1 MSIRIGILGPLEVR
15 DTAGR
20 PLPLGGARLRSLLIR
35 LAISDGRAVPVD
47 RLAADLWPGD
57 GPADAVNAVQALVSR
72 LRGVAGRDVVEH
84 GPAGYRLTVPSG
96 EIDAWAFERL
106 VASARARIRVGEH
119 PARAA
124 AAAAAAAGDAAAGGG
139 DNAAGDAAAGGG
151 DNAAGAD
158 LLREALRLWR
168 GPALADVADAP
179 FAAATITRLSELR
192 LAAIEDRIDADLA
205 LGRGA
210 ELVPEVEEL
219 ATEHPLRERLRGQLM
234 RALYAAGRQA
244 DALAVFED
252 TREALATALGVDPS
266 PALAEVHLAILRAEL
281 PSLHPRSAGPR
292 PEPLTLP
299 DASAPDAPALQP
311 RRPPAPPAVAGAAE
325 VAPRPDARDAHRR
338 PGNLPAQLTSFVGRD
353 EELEKV
359 GRLLSHAR
367 LITLT
372 GPGGAGKTR
381 LSVEVAA
388 GVADQAPDGVWFV
401 PLAPVRDAADV
412 PQAVLAAIGA
422 HEVAWPVSAAEAAR
436 LAAME
441 PLDRLSEILAAQSLV
456 LLLDNCEHVLDAVA
470 WLAGRVLADAPGVRI
485 LATSR
490 EPLGLTGETLCPV
503 GSLPLPAPD
512 AGPAEAVASSA
523 VQLFADRAGAVR
535 PGFRVD
541 TDSAGP
547 VVRICRAL
555 DGIPLAIELAAAR
568 VRVLTPGQVADRLD
582 DRFALLSTG
591 TRGALPRHQ
600 TLRAIVDWSWELLDD
615 TERTILRRLS
625 VFSGGATPDAAEA
638 VCSLDG
644 VPARTAV
651 VDVIA
656 SLVDKSL
663 VTATGARQVRYG
675 LLETVRAYAAGRLAE
690 SGEADRTAVAHA
702 GYFLELAE
710 RAEPE
715 LRSRDQ
721 VAWLDQLSADH
732 DNLSAALRHVVA
744 AGDTIAALRF
754 VRSLAWYWVVR
765 DFDAEAGDWAA
776 EVLRLSGD
784 TPPEGLADAHAVAR
798 IVATLNK
805 ATTDAAGDL
814 QQSLDALRELNMP
827 PDADHPLLAV
837 AAPML
842 AVFRG
847 DAAGARKQLLAGP
860 PHRDPWVRA
869 TQRLLAGHLALN
881 EGDIDA
887 AARELA
893 DSHAELGELGDRFG
907 LIGCLSGLAQVAIAR
922 GHPGEAV
929 RALEQAREH
938 AKGLTGNLGKVMGIG
953 LGEARARAGDVER
966 ARADLEAGV
975 RGAEQAGELDDAAS
989 GYVQLA
995 EIARRDGDLA
1005 GAREELQ
1012 RALAIVEPRL
1022 RRPDMFA
1029 AAAAAYGKL
1038 GCLAEQEG
1046 DLAAAG
1052 AWHQRAIGVLAEGP
1066 AALMPSNRTLAVV
1079 VDGIAALAAARG
1091 EPARAA
1097 ELLGLA
1103 HALQGFSDGWSLE
1116 VTRARAAITATLSE
1130 AKFRAAYARGRRL
1143 GRADA
1148 LALTPG

>member
-1 MSIRIGILGPLEVR
+1 MSIRIGILGTLEVR
-15 DTAGR
+15 DSAGR
-20 PLPLGGARLRSLLIR
+20 TLPLGGARLRSLLIR
-35 LAISDGRAVPVD
+35 LAISDGRAVAVD

-72 LRGVAGRDVVEH
+72 LRAAAGKDVVEH

-106 VASARARIRVGEH
+106 VANARARI
-119 PARAA
+119 AA
-124 AAAAAAAGDAAAGGG
+124 GDGSAGDGAAAGEG
-139 DNAAGDAAAGGG
+139 DD
-151 DNAAGAD
+151 AAGAD

-179 FAAATITRLSELR
+179 FAAATIARLSELR
-192 LAAIEDRIDADLA
+192 LAATEDRIDADLA

-266 PALAEVHLAILRAEL
+266 PALSAVHLAILRAEL
-281 PSLHPRSAGPR
+281 PPP
-292 PEPLTLP
+292 
-299 DASAPDAPALQP
+299 
-311 RRPPAPPAVAGAAE
+311 RPPAPPAVAEAARAAAGEGAQPQPE
-325 VAPRPDARDAHRR
+325 ARAARRR

-353 EELEKV
+353 EELERV
-359 GRLLSHAR
+359 GRLLGQAR

-388 GVADQAPDGVWFV
+388 AVAARAPDGVWFV

-412 PQAVLAAIGA
+412 PQAVLVAIGA

-441 PLDRLSEILAAQSLV
+441 PLDRLSEVLAAQSLV
-456 LLLDNCEHVLDAVA
+456 LVLDNCEHVLDAVV

-503 GSLPLPAPD
+503 GSLPLPPPD
-512 AGPAEAVASSA
+512 AGAAEAAASPA
-523 VQLFADRAGAVR
+523 VRLFTDRAAAVR
-535 PGFRVD
+535 PGFGID
-541 TDSAGP
+541 ADSAGP

-568 VRVLTPGQVADRLD
+568 VRVLTPAQVADRLD

-615 TERTILRRLS
+615 TERTILGRLS
-625 VFSGGATPDAAEA
+625 VFSGGATPDAAEQ

-721 VAWLDQLSADH
+721 LAWLDRLTADH

-754 VRSLAWYWVVR
+754 VRSLSWYWVVR
-765 DFDAEAGDWAA
+765 DFDAEAGEWAA
-776 EVLRLSGD
+776 EALRLSGD
-784 TPPEGLADAHAVAR
+784 APPEGLAEAHAVAT

-805 ATTDAAGDL
+805 ATTDAASDPR
-814 QQSLDALRELNMP
+814 QSLDALRELSLP

-837 AAPML
+837 ATPML

-881 EGDIDA
+881 EGDVESA
-887 AARELA
+887 ASELA
-893 DSHAELGELGDRFG
+893 GSHAELQELGDRFG
-907 LIGCLSGLAQVAIAR
+907 LIGCLVGLAQVAIAR
-922 GHPGEAV
+922 GRPGEAV
-929 RALEQAREH
+929 RTLEQAREH

-975 RGAEQAGELDDAAS
+975 HGAEQAGELDDAAS

-995 EIARRDGDLA
+995 EISRRDGDLA
-1005 GAREELQ
+1005 GAREELR

-1029 AAAAAYGKL
+1029 AAAAAYAKL

-1066 AALMPSNRTLAVV
+1066 AAMIPSNRTLAGV
-1079 VDGIAALAAARG
+1079 VDGIAALTAARG

-1130 AKFRAAYARGRRL
+1130 AEFRAAYARGRRL

-1148 LALTPG
+1148 LALAPA